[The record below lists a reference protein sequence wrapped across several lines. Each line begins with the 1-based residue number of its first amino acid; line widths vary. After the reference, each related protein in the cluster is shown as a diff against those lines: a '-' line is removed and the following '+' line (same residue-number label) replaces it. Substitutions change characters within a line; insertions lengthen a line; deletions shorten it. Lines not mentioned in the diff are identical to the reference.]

1 MQEAGLPETQEEAYA
16 RVRAS
21 PSSSEGFAFL
31 GIPVHCKKRLA
42 IFPSPAGMSLTKLS
56 LATGNNLTSR
66 ESFVSDIPAGTGKSN
81 NLFFTVYSLLNYNL
95 SFFTAAHV

>member
-31 GIPVHCKKRLA
+31 GIPVHLKKRLS
-42 IFPSPAGMSLTKLS
+42 IFPSPDGISLSKLS
-56 LATGNNLTSR
+56 LAGNNLIR
-66 ESFVSDIPAGTGKSN
+66 ESLVSDIPAGDRKI
-81 NLFFTVYSLLNYNL
+81 YSLFLQDTH
-95 SFFTAAHV
+95 SSIFIT